1 MRDRGEIHR
10 VAILLGGLKA
20 NLARCRFGRFIE
32 PIAEASNNA
41 LDPNLTRSSEEYL
54 NKHVA
59 LDLLG
64 NAFPSVHGFRH
75 G

>member
-10 VAILLGGLKA
+10 VAILLGGLEA
-20 NLARCRFGRFIE
+20 NLAGRRFGRFIQ

-41 LDPNLTRSSEEYL
+41 LDSNLTGSSEEYL

-59 LDLLG
+59 LNLLG
-64 NAFPSVHGFRH
+64 NAFLSVHGFRH